1 MRNFVRIMAAFAL
14 AVMSVAGI
22 GGVVVAAAG
31 SITGSVLTDNGTP
44 INGAHVVA
52 YNWDTGTFVN
62 DAHAGADG
70 TYSITGLSSD
80 NYLVKAD
87 YTQYLPEYYNEA
99 SYSGGADQVPV
110 IDTETTAGINFTLT
124 HGSSIS
130 GYVYQED
137 NITAPIPIA
146 HVTAYDNVTSEQ
158 VGEAYA
164 SDNGSY
170 SITTGTGSGSYFVR
184 AKLHGR
190 AEEYYDNV
198 STKGAAT
205 QVAVTAGNDRP
216 NINFTLT
223 QIGWISGYVYGADG
237 VTPVVG
243 AAITAYDNATGVW
256 TAQGHSGSNPGGFY
270 YINLDEGAY
279 RIKATA
285 TGYIDQW
292 WNNVTT
298 KSAATPISVV
308 GLNETSGKNFS
319 LLTVQAVTTDP
330 ATGVATTSAVLNGTL
345 TSMGA
350 ADNVT
355 VFFEWGT
362 TSGSYTETTDN
373 QTLTATGAFSA
384 SLSSLAPG
392 NTYYFMAKAVGDGE
406 SEGIESSFTTSIT
419 QPSVATNDATV
430 VLTTSATLNGNL
442 AALGTAATVNVSFEW
457 GTATGSYTQTTANQA
472 ITITGAFSADLAVGS
487 LTPGTTYYYRAVA
500 DGDGPPVYGAEKSF
514 TTSITQPSVATN
526 DATVVL
532 TTSATLNG
540 NLSSLG
546 TASSVTVSFEW
557 GTAAGGP
564 YPNPLT
570 VVPAMTVR
578 GAFSANLTGLTP
590 GTKCYYR
597 AKTVGDGT
605 PQYGAEMSFTTS
617 SLPDTTAPV
626 ISSVNSSNITVF
638 GATITWS
645 TNELATSQVE
655 YGLTE
660 EYGSTTTLDAT
671 KVNSHSVELTDLKA
685 GKTYHYQVI
694 SKDAA
699 NNQKVSADETF
710 TTTSRSGGM
719 PTWAWVLIGLAAVGV
734 LGAAAYLIR
743 GRLAQG

>member
-1 MRNFVRIMAAFAL
+1 
-14 AVMSVAGI
+14 
-22 GGVVVAAAG
+22 
-31 SITGSVLTDNGTP
+31 
-44 INGAHVVA
+44 
-52 YNWDTGTFVN
+52 
-62 DAHAGADG
+62 
-70 TYSITGLSSD
+70 
-80 NYLVKAD
+80 
-87 YTQYLPEYYNEA
+87 
-99 SYSGGADQVPV
+99 
-110 IDTETTAGINFTLT
+110 
-124 HGSSIS
+124 
-130 GYVYQED
+130 
-137 NITAPIPIA
+137 
-146 HVTAYDNVTSEQ
+146 
-158 VGEAYA
+158 
-164 SDNGSY
+164 
-170 SITTGTGSGSYFVR
+170 
-184 AKLHGR
+184 
-190 AEEYYDNV
+190 
-198 STKGAAT
+198 
-205 QVAVTAGNDRP
+205 
-216 NINFTLT
+216 
-223 QIGWISGYVYGADG
+223 
-237 VTPVVG
+237 
-243 AAITAYDNATGVW
+243 
-256 TAQGHSGSNPGGFY
+256 
-270 YINLDEGAY
+270 
-279 RIKATA
+279 
-285 TGYIDQW
+285 
-292 WNNVTT
+292 
-298 KSAATPISVV
+298 
-308 GLNETSGKNFS
+308 
-319 LLTVQAVTTDP
+319 
-330 ATGVATTSAVLNGTL
+330 
-345 TSMGA
+345 
-350 ADNVT
+350 
-355 VFFEWGT
+355 
-362 TSGSYTETTDN
+362 
-373 QTLTATGAFSA
+373 
-384 SLSSLAPG
+384 
-392 NTYYFMAKAVGDGE
+392 
-406 SEGIESSFTTSIT
+406 
-419 QPSVATNDATV
+419 
-430 VLTTSATLNGNL
+430 
-442 AALGTAATVNVSFEW
+442 
-457 GTATGSYTQTTANQA
+457 
-472 ITITGAFSADLAVGS
+472 
-487 LTPGTTYYYRAVA
+487 
-500 DGDGPPVYGAEKSF
+500 
-514 TTSITQPSVATN
+514 VATN

>member
-1 MRNFVRIMAAFAL
+1 MRNFFRIMIAVAL
-14 AVMSVAGI
+14 AVMSIASI
-22 GGVVVAAAG
+22 GGVAVAATG
-31 SITGSVLTDNGTP
+31 SITGHVYIQGGTTP

-52 YNWDTGTFVN
+52 FDWNSGVQKGE
-62 DAHAGADG
+62 AHALPSGS
-70 TYSITGLSSD
+70 YSITGLATGT
-80 NYLVKAD
+80 YRVRAD
-87 YTQYLPEYYNEA
+87 YSQYIAEYFNEGAATPVSVTDGQATA
-99 SYSGGADQVPV
+99 S
-110 IDTETTAGINFTLT
+110 IDFTLE

-184 AKLHGR
+184 AKLHGW

-330 ATGVATTSAVLNGTL
+330 ATSVATTSAVLNGTL

-362 TSGSYTETTDN
+362 TSGSYTKTTDN

-384 SLSSLAPG
+384 DLAVDSLTPG
-392 NTYYFMAKAVGDGE
+392 TTYYFMAKAVGDGE
-406 SEGIESSFTTSIT
+406 SEGIERSFTTLTT

-442 AALGTAATVNVSFEW
+442 TALGTAA
-457 GTATGSYTQTTANQA
+457 
-472 ITITGAFSADLAVGS
+472 
-487 LTPGTTYYYRAVA
+487 
-500 DGDGPPVYGAEKSF
+500 
-514 TTSITQPSVATN
+514 
-526 DATVVL
+526 
-532 TTSATLNG
+532 
-540 NLSSLG
+540 
-546 TASSVTVSFEW
+546 SVTVSFEW
-557 GTAAGGP
+557 KVSGGSYAPIAVGEKGSIGT
-564 YPNPLT
+564 
-570 VVPAMTVR
+570 
-578 GAFSANLTGLTP
+578 FSANLAGLAP
-590 GTKCYYR
+590 GTTYYFK
-597 AKTVGDGT
+597 AKADGDGDPVFGT
-605 PQYGAEMSFTTS
+605 EKSFTTS
-617 SLPDTTAPV
+617 SLPDTTTPV
-626 ISSVNSSNITVF
+626 ISSVNSSSITVS

-645 TNELATSQVE
+645 TNEPATSQVE

-671 KVNSHSVELTDLKA
+671 KGNSHSVEMTDLKA
-685 GKTYHYQVI
+685 GKTYHYRVM

-699 NNQKVSADETF
+699 NNEKVSDDFTF
-710 TTTSRSGGM
+710 TTASPSGGM
-719 PTWAWVLIGLAAVGV
+719 PAWAWVLIGLGLVAATSGLLV
-734 LGAAAYLIR
+734 LS
-743 GRLAQG
+743 RLAGKKPQTSDPATQ